1 MNLGVGRSPR
11 FCMKLN
17 DVYGPRTSF
26 LAPPRFEYIF
36 KNLSHTP
43 KVIGG

>member
-1 MNLGVGRSPR
+1 
-11 FCMKLN
+11 MKLN

-26 LAPPRFEYIF
+26 LAPLRFEYIF
-36 KNLSHTP
+36 KNLSHTDTA